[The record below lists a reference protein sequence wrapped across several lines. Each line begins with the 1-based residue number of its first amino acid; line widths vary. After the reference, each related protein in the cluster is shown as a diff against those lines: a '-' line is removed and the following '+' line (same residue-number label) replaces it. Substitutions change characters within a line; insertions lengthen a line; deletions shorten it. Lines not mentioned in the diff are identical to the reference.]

1 MSTRTCLVG
10 QSNLFRAG
18 LKMLLRQSSFEVAKE
33 VDSLADIRELQW
45 SSGMFLLDKPDEIS
59 EIEHEIVS
67 LKKSMPSSWIVV
79 LAEAMEPDQLARSFA
94 AGVDGYLLEEISPEA
109 LLESL
114 NLVML
119 GEKVF
124 PSRLAALM
132 CGDSWSMRSQ
142 IPHRPE
148 ASDIPLSERELEIV
162 QRLTDGLPNK
172 TIASELSITEATVKV
187 HLKTILKKIGAQNR
201 TQAAIWAV
209 QRGLSAG
216 PEMLDS
222 VSAARQLKFG
232 PAA

>member
-1 MSTRTCLVG
+1 MPKGYIV
-10 QSNLFRAG
+10 
-18 LKMLLRQSSFEVAKE
+18 LLAQ
-33 VDSLADIRELQW
+33 
-45 SSGMFLLDKPDEIS
+45 
-59 EIEHEIVS
+59 
-67 LKKSMPSSWIVV
+67 
-79 LAEAMEPDQLARSFA
+79 AMETDQLALSFA
-94 AGVDGYLLEEISPEA
+94 AGADGYLLEEISPEA

-132 CGDSWSMRSQ
+132 CGDSWSLK
-142 IPHRPE
+142 
-148 ASDIPLSERELEIV
+148 ASPKAAASHVPLSGRELEIV

-172 TIASELSITEATVKV
+172 IIASELSITEATVKV

-209 QRGLSAG
+209 QRGFSTAPDMLSHNDGMRA
-216 PEMLDS
+216 
-222 VSAARQLKFG
+222 LKFE

>member
-1 MSTRTCLVG
+1 MSVRTCLIG

-18 LKMLLRQSSFEVAKE
+18 LKMLLKPTSFAVAKE
-33 VDSLADIRELQW
+33 LEDLSELSGLDWSEGLFLVQKPDDIRDIDAGIVALKRT
-45 SSGMFLLDKPDEIS
+45 MPKCHIVLLAQT
-59 EIEHEIVS
+59 
-67 LKKSMPSSWIVV
+67 M
-79 LAEAMEPDQLARSFA
+79 EADQLALSFA
-94 AGVDGYLLEEISPEA
+94 AGADGYLLEEISPEA

-132 CGDSWSMRSQ
+132 CGDSWSLKAAPKPTSNGV
-142 IPHRPE
+142 
-148 ASDIPLSERELEIV
+148 PLSGRELEIV
-162 QRLTDGLPNK
+162 QRLTDGMPNK
-172 TIASELSITEATVKV
+172 IIANELSITEATVKV

-209 QRGLSAG
+209 QRGFSTA
-216 PEMLDS
+216 PDMLGRGHDMP
-222 VSAARQLKFG
+222 ALKLE